1 MVYGSHLGV
10 DFIGTISGETKD
22 GLVQLDSAIIK
33 TKEWFNLSDPLYE
46 KEDSI
51 LSQVNVDDFDLFYD
65 VKKQPPIKFK
75 DFLDKVL
82 KGEDVTAAAGSTD

>member
-1 MVYGSHLGV
+1 
-10 DFIGTISGETKD
+10 
-22 GLVQLDSAIIK
+22 
-33 TKEWFNLSDPLYE
+33 
-46 KEDSI
+46 